1 MPNVSEQEIRS
12 YLLGGLSPERQ
23 TELAA
28 EIHTDAELQEEL
40 LAVKEELFDQYLAG
54 SFNADEQQ
62 YFETH
67 FLSSE
72 SGRQKLHFARLL
84 RDYRADYHDRRL
96 REESFAHDRV
106 PAPDTPVTSSP
117 WFVNIH
123 RNPAYAFPMIVA
135 AGLLAILSIWV
146 SVRKSP
152 TMHALSMK
160 PALTLTAGSTMP
172 GADVKKLR
180 APANNDQVKVE
191 LEVAKPDF
199 KKYRTQLFREDQA
212 LESQADLPIVTK
224 NAHYV
229 VPVTFTGKLLTPGE
243 YKLKLCGVQESG
255 QPTYIDS
262 YTFRVTPES
271 TASDVETDRLTR

>member
-1 MPNVSEQEIRS
+1 MLNVSEQEMRAF
-12 YLLGGLSPERQ
+12 LLGELSPERE

-28 EIHTDAELQEEL
+28 EIHTDAGLQEEL
-40 LAVKEELFDQYLAG
+40 LAVNEELFDQYLAG
-54 SFNADEQQ
+54 SFNTDEQQ

-67 FLSSE
+67 FLNSKT
-72 SGRQKLHFARLL
+72 GRQKLHFARLL
-84 RDYRADYHDRRL
+84 REYRADYHDSRL

-106 PAPDTPVTSSP
+106 PAPNTPIPP

-135 AGLLAILSIWV
+135 AGLLATLSIWV

-152 TMHALSMK
+152 TMRALSMK

-172 GADVKKLR
+172 GADIQKLP

-191 LEVAKPDF
+191 LEVTKSDF

-212 LESQADLPIVTK
+212 LESQADLPLVHK

-243 YKLKLCGVQESG
+243 YKLKLCGVQDSG

-262 YTFRVTPES
+262 YSFRVTAES
-271 TASDVETDRLTR
+271 TAAEVETDRHAR